1 MAILDQSRQVLAK
14 ILGPLLISVSILVVF
29 FFGGEAYQ
37 QFGIEFVDSTTTVVK
52 NVLGVIGFFSLAVL
66 ANRLIRYVIFEGF
79 IASATG
85 TPVPRLLLQISS
97 LIIYAIA
104 ISACARIVF
113 NQDLTFLWA
122 ASGVAGLVLGMALK
136 ELLQDVF
143 AGIALNIDRAVRIG
157 DWIQIHK
164 SGDERTIGQMMEISW
179 RTTRVRDLLGDM
191 ISFPNSKF
199 SSFTISNFSL
209 PEEVSNRRVYITL
222 ECTVP
227 VDQAFR
233 ILQAAALDALL
244 ELIGPNVAVP
254 TVAVNGVKIDGVE
267 YMIGFNAQWKFLMP
281 GTRAIYKHVLIHLA
295 KAGLRPAGRAMTVTE
310 RGEQE
315 VQHHLPDASK
325 LTFLIDQSPIFEGVP
340 TFFIERIIARSRK
353 VRMPS
358 GRVVIQAGE
367 VGGEMYVVQEGLLD
381 ALEPLKLAG
390 SAGNKPAVIRP
401 GDTFG
406 EQVALV
412 GLPHRRTIRART
424 DVLLLEID
432 GNTLQHL
439 LEVMPGALELLA
451 RNLARMGVMGNSSSD
466 EDMTQALARQ
476 ITHMFPGVLAL
487 STLADANGPE
497 SKR

>member
-1 MAILDQSRQVLAK
+1 MAILDQSRHILAK

-37 QFGIEFVDSTTTVVK
+37 QFGIEFFDSTTTVVK

-79 IASATG
+79 VASATG

-164 SGDERTIGQMMEISW
+164 SGDERTIGQLMEISW
-179 RTTRVRDLLGDM
+179 RSTRVRDLRGDM
-191 ISFPNSKF
+191 LSFPNSKF

-209 PEEVSNRRVYITL
+209 PEEVSNRSIFILL
-222 ECTVP
+222 ECSVP

-244 ELIGPNVAVP
+244 ELIGPNVPVP
-254 TVAVNGVKIDGVE
+254 TVAVSGVKIDGVE
-267 YMIGFNAQWKFLMP
+267 YMIGFKSQWQFLLP

-295 KAGLRPAGRAMTVTE
+295 KAGLRPAGRALTVAD
-310 RGEQE
+310 RADQE
-315 VQHHLPDASK
+315 WVQNKP
-325 LTFLIDQSPIFEGVP
+325 SPIRLSSLLDQAQIFDGLP
-340 TFFIERIIARSRK
+340 TSGIDELIARARK
-353 VRMPS
+353 VRIPS
-358 GRVVIQAGE
+358 GHVVIQAGE
-367 VGGEMYVVQEGLLD
+367 AGAEMYVVQEGLLD
-381 ALEPLKLAG
+381 TLDPMKLA
-390 SAGNKPAVIRP
+390 SSTSNKPSVIRP

-424 DVLLLEID
+424 DVLLLEIN
-432 GNTLQHL
+432 GNALQHL
-439 LEVMPGALELLA
+439 LETMPGALEILA
-451 RNLARMGVMGNSSSD
+451 RNLAHTGVMGNASND
-466 EDMTQALARQ
+466 EDLPQALARQ
-476 ITHMFPGVLAL
+476 IMHMFPGVQPLNAK
-487 STLADANGPE
+487 TDERGRE
-497 SKR
+497 SNH